1 MSAWVHNSEWHDR
14 LRIQAW
20 MYSLAMHIL
29 VIGLT
34 MVFGARL
41 TLAPQEDPFR
51 WNVAMIEPVS
61 SPESTESAEPAHAQQ
76 SSTEEAPSTPTQQ
89 APTPAAVVPQ
99 ASKPRPVERHI
110 ETKMQPVVQQIQ
122 ATPQE
127 PRIER
132 HVQTVE
138 TVHPMERT
146 PDVRPSAVE
155 TPSIVAPQA
164 ETAPAVIERQT
175 QVAESSP
182 APTER
187 IVEAPHVQPTEEAIQ
202 RTEVTHQPAPVV
214 EKASPVVAERATSQP
229 VEQAS
234 PVVQQ
239 PSEIAP
245 VVRNHETPST
255 SSQAENATNEN
266 PVAQEERTVV
276 AKAAPTITP
285 SPRADYGWLR
295 DLLQRR
301 SAELRHYP
309 AQARLN
315 QWEGRVIVRAVIR
328 ADGHIGDLSVK
339 KSSGHAVLDEAAMD
353 VIRRISPV
361 PMNYDLGRPELVV
374 NIPINYRLD

>member
-1 MSAWVHNSEWHDR
+1 MSEWVHNGEWHDR
-14 LRIQAW
+14 VRIQAW
-20 MYSLAMHIL
+20 MYSLGMHAL

-34 MVFGARL
+34 IVFGARL

-51 WNVAMIEPVS
+51 WNVAMIEPVAS
-61 SPESTESAEPAHAQQ
+61 QESAAPAQVQQ
-76 SSTEEAPSTPTQQ
+76 SVETPSTPTQH
-89 APTPAAVVPQ
+89 APAPVVPQ

-110 ETKMQPVVQQIQ
+110 ETTMQPVVQQIQ

-138 TVHPMERT
+138 TVHPTERT
-146 PDVRPSAVE
+146 PDLRPSAVE
-155 TPSIVAPQA
+155 TPSVVAPQA
-164 ETAPAVIERQT
+164 ETAPAVIERPA
-175 QVAESSP
+175 QVAEARP

-187 IVEAPHVQPTEEAIQ
+187 IVEAPHVEPTEEAVQ
-202 RTEVTHQPAPVV
+202 RKEPTHQPAPVV
-214 EKASPVVAERATSQP
+214 EKVSPVVAEHPTSQP
-229 VEQAS
+229 VEQPS

-239 PSEIAP
+239 PSETAP
-245 VVRNHETPST
+245 VVHNHEAPSNP
-255 SSQAENATNEN
+255 SRAETATNEN
-266 PVAQEERTVV
+266 QAVQEERTVV
-276 AKAAPTITP
+276 AKAPPTTTP
-285 SPRADYGWLR
+285 RSRADYGWLR

-301 SAELRHYP
+301 GAELRHYP

-339 KSSGHAVLDEAAMD
+339 ESSGHAVLDEAAMD

-361 PMNYDLGRPELVV
+361 PMKYDLGRPELVV
-374 NIPINYRLD
+374 NIPISYRLD